1 MPPMSDNEGMV
12 LSRSWGLHG
21 QERLVTDFRR
31 AVVSAP
37 RHAYVVTGPPQS
49 GKRTLAV
56 AFAKA
61 MNCTRPPVPGEF
73 CGECGICRRIDRGV
87 FPDVTVFDLATQAD
101 RERTSGKN
109 LTLTIATVRDVS
121 SQIAYRPSESR
132 WKIIIVD
139 DIESMQ
145 ETAQEAFLKTLEEP
159 PAYAVILL
167 LTADADLL
175 LPTIRSRCVTVRMQV
190 VNEEVIRGA
199 LAERG
204 VTGEDA
210 AHIAALSD
218 GRVGWAIT
226 AANDRAL
233 LERGL
238 ADQSDTIEWVK
249 ASQYQRLLHAWM
261 LAEEFSK
268 DRESVFRRL
277 LAAQRLWRALLYR
290 RHGVVGVGTIVDID
304 LWPTGTASLSGMTIV
319 RAMTSL
325 DECLTDLEANVRPRL
340 ALQTMVMAW
349 PELSR

>member
-1 MPPMSDNEGMV
+1 MSDDVGTA
-12 LSRSWGLHG
+12 LPQPWGLYG
-21 QERLVTDFRR
+21 QERLVADFRR
-31 AVVSAP
+31 AVVDAP
-37 RHAYVVTGPPQS
+37 RHAYIVTGPPQS
-49 GKRTLAV
+49 GKRTLAT

-61 MNCTRPPVPGEF
+61 MNCAQPPVPGNF

-121 SQIAYRPSESR
+121 SQVAYRPSEAR

-159 PAYAVILL
+159 PPYAVILL
-167 LTADADLL
+167 LTTDADLL
-175 LPTIRSRCVTVRMQV
+175 LPTIRSRCVTIRMQG
-190 VNEEVIRGA
+190 VNEEVIRDA

-204 VTGEDA
+204 VQESDA
-210 AHIAALSD
+210 TRIAALSD
-218 GRVGWAIT
+218 GRMGWAI
-226 AANDRAL
+226 AAASDRTL

-238 ADQSDTIEWVK
+238 ADEATTIDWVK

-261 LAEEFSK
+261 LAEEFGK
-268 DRESVFRRL
+268 DRESVFRKL

-290 RHGVVGVGTIVDID
+290 RHNVVGVGAMID
-304 LWPTGTASLSGMTIV
+304 SKLWQNGTASLSGVMIV
-319 RAMTSL
+319 RAVTSV

-349 PELSR
+349 PELPG